1 MVLGK
6 TTLIKMILGLIKA
19 DRGEIKLFDKN
30 LFEDEVYVKDNIGF
44 LYLIAI

>member
-1 MVLGK
+1 MVLEK
-6 TTLIKMILGLIKA
+6 PQLIKMILGLIKA

-44 LYLIAI
+44 VFG